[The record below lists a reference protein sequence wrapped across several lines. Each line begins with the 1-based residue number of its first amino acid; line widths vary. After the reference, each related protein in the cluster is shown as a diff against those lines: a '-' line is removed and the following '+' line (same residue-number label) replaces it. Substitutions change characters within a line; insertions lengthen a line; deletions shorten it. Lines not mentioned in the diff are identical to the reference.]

1 MNIPEKYIN
10 GEYLKDNPT
19 WAMEDS
25 HWKAEQIL
33 KIIQRNN
40 LSPTSICEVGCGA
53 GEILKELQN
62 KLNDNCE
69 LVGYEVSPQAYNI
82 CKEREND
89 HLKFVLKD
97 FLLEK
102 NNQYDIIMLI
112 DLIEHLEDYFT
123 YLREIKIQSKYK
135 ILHVPLEF
143 FAFSAI
149 YQSFILNQRKK
160 VGHLHY
166 FTKDI
171 VLQTLSDLDYE
182 IIDYFYTPGYS
193 LGHKFGLKDRLIN
206 IPRKYLYSIHNDLT
220 VKLFGGY
227 SLMVLVK

>member
-1 MNIPEKYIN
+1 MNIPDKYIN

-19 WAMEDS
+19 WDTEDS
-25 HWKAEQIL
+25 QWKAEQIL
-33 KIIQRNN
+33 KIIKRNN
-40 LSPTSICEVGCGA
+40 LQPKFICEVGCGA
-53 GEILKELQN
+53 GEILKILQN

-69 LVGYEVSPQAYNI
+69 YTGYEISPQAYNI
-82 CKEREND
+82 CKEKENN
-89 HLKFVLKD
+89 HLKFELKD

-102 NNQYDIIMLI
+102 NKQYDIIMLI

-123 YLREIKIQSKYK
+123 YLRIIKPQSEYK

-143 FAFSAI
+143 FALSAL

-171 VLQTLSDLDYE
+171 VIQTLTDLNYE
-182 IIDYFYTPGYS
+182 IVDYFYTPGYS
-193 LGHKFGLKDRLIN
+193 LGHDYGLKDRLIN
-206 IPRKYLYSIHNDLT
+206 IPRKYMYPINKDLT

-227 SLMVLVK
+227 SLMVLVR